1 MGNIKN
7 EIDFGGTMGLRK
19 MEKSAYFCPFATN
32 TGDLWSGPPPVG
44 RTVSLTAMRLLM
56 GATGQRRKAE

>member
-1 MGNIKN
+1 
-7 EIDFGGTMGLRK
+7 
-19 MEKSAYFCPFATN
+19 MEKVAYSCPFDTN

-56 GATGQRRKAE
+56 GTTGHRRNAE